1 MTQCAAPGCTNIV
14 EQRGNRPRKFC
25 SRRCLDIYHQK
36 KHRIE
41 RTTMKQ
47 VNLLRKAQCWSK
59 KRAYTAPPPK
69 HALVCQNCGNSF
81 FASHSD
87 AKFCSNDCRVTNW
100 RYSGKMIVTARMV
113 RQEEGLHDPR
123 PHVCRFYAPAY
134 KCICGKQGNGPARTY
149 GLVTFQP
156 AVSGD

>member
-1 MTQCAAPGCTNIV
+1 
-14 EQRGNRPRKFC
+14 
-25 SRRCLDIYHQK
+25 
-36 KHRIE
+36 
-41 RTTMKQ
+41 MKQ

-123 PHVCRFYAPAY
+123 PHVCDTSRFGYCVPCRLKAIQASREKVRLTEEATRKRTRRNY
-134 KCICGKQGNGPARTY
+134 HVGKAIA
-149 GLVTFQP
+149 

>member
-1 MTQCAAPGCTNIV
+1 
-14 EQRGNRPRKFC
+14 
-25 SRRCLDIYHQK
+25 
-36 KHRIE
+36 
-41 RTTMKQ
+41 MKQ
-47 VNLLRKAQCWSK
+47 VNLLRKAQRRQK

-69 HALVCQNCGNSF
+69 HALVCQYCGKPFVS
-81 FASHSD
+81 SHAD
-87 AKFCSNDCRVTNW
+87 AKYRSSDCRVTSW

-113 RQEEGLHDPR
+113 RQEEGLKDYTPT

>member
-1 MTQCAAPGCTNIV
+1 
-14 EQRGNRPRKFC
+14 
-25 SRRCLDIYHQK
+25 
-36 KHRIE
+36 
-41 RTTMKQ
+41 MKQ

-69 HALVCQNCGNSF
+69 HALVCQNCGNPF